1 MNIDKKLKIH
11 KYFCAYLDT
20 GVRSSRGIDKQAFNA
35 PCFGCFSR
43 SASESWL

>member
-20 GVRSSRGIDKQAFNA
+20 GVRSSRGTDQA
-35 PCFGCFSR
+35 GI
-43 SASESWL
+43 